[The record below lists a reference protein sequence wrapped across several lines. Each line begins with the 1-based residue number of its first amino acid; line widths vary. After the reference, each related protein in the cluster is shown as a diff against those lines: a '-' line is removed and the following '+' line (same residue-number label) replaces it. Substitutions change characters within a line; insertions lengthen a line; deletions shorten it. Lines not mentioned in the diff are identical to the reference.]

1 VSLFLSGHVADR
13 QAVWE
18 LDQPVTRLGR
28 SSRATLQLAD
38 PTVSKEH
45 AEIVRRGEHWFV
57 RDLGSRN
64 GTRVN
69 GVEAREPLAVAPGDM
84 LEIGHVSLR
93 VTAEPPPPPLRLNEH
108 TVVGSSLHIRVD
120 DVLAQPMRSKQD
132 PATLVHLLAEAGRL
146 LVLPRPL
153 RETCEAVLE
162 FVERAVPA
170 SRYVLL
176 LRPQPDA
183 DPVQLAARTGGGRA
197 DQPLA
202 LSRTIMKT
210 VMDDR
215 VSVLT
220 GNAATDQRFAGQ
232 MSIVQQAVRSAMAV
246 PLFDNEQV
254 LGLLYVDSQSP
265 TIAFDERQ
273 LELLTLLANMAAVK
287 ITNARLLEAEQ
298 ARQRIAN
305 ELATA
310 TRIQRGLLP
319 EKPPQIVG
327 WSIEPFLETCY
338 EVGGDLF
345 DFFVRSDGHVMF
357 VVGDVTGKGMGA
369 ALLMSSFLSAIRVLY
384 EQCRDIA
391 ELASR
396 LGTSTF
402 RNSDASRFVT
412 GFIGSLDP
420 VSGKVEYVN
429 AGHPPPLV
437 VSASGLR
444 EIGATGVPFGI
455 MQDFPY
461 TSGSFELAP
470 GETLAV
476 FSDGIPEAQHGEEF
490 FDDTRLRQV
499 LLQNGS
505 VADLVTLRE
514 KVIADVLAFA
524 GDTPRSD
531 DITLLLIRRE
541 RREPDTKAS

>member
-13 QAVWE
+13 QTVWE

-28 SSRATLQLAD
+28 SSRATLQVAD

-69 GVEAREPLAVAPGDM
+69 GVEAREPLRVAPGDL

-153 RETCEAVLE
+153 RETCDAVLE

-176 LRPQPDA
+176 LRPQLDA

-220 GNAATDQRFAGQ
+220 GNAATDRRFAGQ
-232 MSIVQQAVRSAMAV
+232 MSIVQQAVHSAMAV

-254 LGLLYVDSQSP
+254 LGLLYVDSQNP
-265 TIAFDERQ
+265 TLAFDERQ

-298 ARQRIAN
+298 VRQRIDN

-319 EKPPQIVG
+319 EKPPLIPG
-327 WSIEPFLETCY
+327 WSFEPFLETCY

-345 DFFVRSDGHVMF
+345 DFFVRKDGHVMF

-369 ALLMSSFLSAIRVLY
+369 ALLMSSFLSALRVLY
-384 EQCRDIA
+384 EQCHDIA
-391 ELASR
+391 ELAAR
-396 LGTSTF
+396 LGAATF

-412 GFIGSLDP
+412 GFIGAIDP
-420 VSGKVEYVN
+420 LTGRIEYVN
-429 AGHPPPLV
+429 GGHPAPLI
-437 VSASGLR
+437 VSESGLR
-444 EIGATGVPFGI
+444 AIETTGVPFGI
-455 MQDFPY
+455 MPEFPY

-490 FDDTRLRQV
+490 FDDERLREV
-499 LLQNGS
+499 LLKHGS
-505 VADLVTLRE
+505 ATDLVTLRE
-514 KVIADVLAFA
+514 KVIAEVLEFA

-531 DITLLLIRRE
+531 DITLLLVRRE

>member
-1 VSLFLSGHVADR
+1 MNLFLSGHVADR
-13 QAVWE
+13 QTVWE
-18 LDQPVTRLGR
+18 LEQPVTRLGR
-28 SSRATLQLAD
+28 SSRATLQVPD

-45 AEIVRRGEHWFV
+45 AEIVRRGERWFV

-69 GVEAREPLAVAPGDM
+69 GVEAREPLPVAPGDM

-93 VTAEPPPPPLRLNEH
+93 VTAEPPPPPLRLNEA
-108 TVVGSSLHIRVD
+108 TVVGSSLHVRVD

-132 PATLVHLLAEAGRL
+132 PGKLVHLLAEAGRL

-153 RETCEAVLE
+153 RETCDSVLE

-183 DPVQLAARTGGGRA
+183 DPIQLAARAGGGRA

-210 VMDDR
+210 VMDER

-220 GNAATDQRFAGQ
+220 GNASTDQRFAGQ
-232 MSIVQQAVRSAMAV
+232 MSIVQQAVLSAMAV

-265 TIAFDERQ
+265 AITFDERQ

-287 ITNARLLEAEQ
+287 ITNGRLLEADQ

-319 EKPPQIVG
+319 ERPPVVRG
-327 WSIEPFLETCY
+327 WAFEPFLETCY

-345 DFFVRSDGHVMF
+345 DFFVREDGRVI
-357 VVGDVTGKGMGA
+357 VLVGDVSGKGMGA
-369 ALLMSSFLSAIRVLY
+369 ALLMSSFLSAARVLY
-384 EQCRDIA
+384 EQCHDLS
-391 ELASR
+391 ELATR
-396 LGTSTF
+396 LGQATY

-412 GFIGSLDP
+412 SFIGALDP
-420 VSGKVEYVN
+420 ETGRVEYVN
-429 AGHPPPLV
+429 AGHPAPLV
-437 VSASGLR
+437 IGEGGLR
-444 EIGATGVPFGI
+444 AIDATGVPFGI
-455 MQDFPY
+455 LADSRY
-461 TSGSFELAP
+461 ASGTFELAP
-470 GETLAV
+470 GETLAI
-476 FSDGIPEAQHGEEF
+476 FSDGIPEAQRGEEF
-490 FDDTRLRQV
+490 FDDERLRQV
-499 LLQNGS
+499 LVTHGFGT
-505 VADLVTLRE
+505 DLATLRE
-514 KVIADVLAFA
+514 RIIGEVMAFA

-531 DITLLLIRRE
+531 DITLLLVRRE